1 MLSTSQDCQAM
12 MLSELLTV
20 AGGPVMWEVFRHAQI
35 VYERYRNEQ
44 LSSIQE
50 CVVVNDPPPGPV
62 SAPQSSPEKVPTRVY
77 LSLLLFFCTIYKE
90 VYFIVH
96 NTVLTENTKRLGHLI
111 DCQRRLLVKYRNK
124 VRAGHKI
131 RDIGADYISIHIK
144 MSILKY

>member
-1 MLSTSQDCQAM
+1 M

-62 SAPQSSPEKVPTRVY
+62 SAPQSSPEKVPTY
-77 LSLLLFFCTIYKE
+77 PCFFFHFSLSFALYKE
-90 VYFIVH
+90 VNFIVH
-96 NTVLTENTKRLGHLI
+96 N
-111 DCQRRLLVKYRNK
+111 
-124 VRAGHKI
+124 
-131 RDIGADYISIHIK
+131 IG
-144 MSILKY
+144 